1 MQTNKLV
8 RFLALVF
15 VAGWLCQGLA
25 IWYGVNGSGRTWL
38 FAAMWAPMLA
48 AVLTSGETRRRIWR
62 GIKRSGWKVWPLA
75 LIVGWSFSIGQQ
87 LLLWA
92 GHQGSWHSDFFQLSR
107 NGGSIESVHHLAMLL
122 GPGHQSFG
130 LFALNLVLS
139 VTAGSLITM
148 LIGGIGEEAGWRGF
162 LQPELQRRFGLFKGT
177 FLVGVIWGCWH
188 LPVNLA
194 GYNGVQHPILQAAIL
209 FQIGTIAMSFAL
221 AWLVGRTGSLWPAAL
236 AHGANNVLQ
245 SGMLMVPNGWWADQL
260 TSIVAAVVV
269 GMIFCWL
276 LLRHKSRLQEENEP
290 KLGPVG
296 LDPLLPTSSPSPA
309 IRF

>member
-1 MQTNKLV
+1 
-8 RFLALVF
+8 
-15 VAGWLCQGLA
+15 
-25 IWYGVNGSGRTWL
+25 
-38 FAAMWAPMLA
+38 
-48 AVLTSGETRRRIWR
+48 
-62 GIKRSGWKVWPLA
+62 
-75 LIVGWSFSIGQQ
+75 
-87 LLLWA
+87 
-92 GHQGSWHSDFFQLSR
+92 
-107 NGGSIESVHHLAMLL
+107 MLL

-148 LIGGIGEEAGWRGF
+148 LIGGIGEEVGWRGF

-177 FLVGVIWGCWH
+177 ILVGVIWGCWH

-194 GYNGVQHPILQAAIL
+194 GYNGTQHPILEAAIL
-209 FQIGTIAMSFAL
+209 FQVGTIAMSFAL
-221 AWLVGRTGSLWPAAL
+221 AWLVVRTGSLWPAAL

-245 SGMLMVPNGWWADQL
+245 SGLLMVPNGWWADQL
-260 TSIVAAVVV
+260 TTIVAAVVV

-276 LLRHKSRLQEENEP
+276 LLRHKSRLQGENEP

-296 LDPLLPTSSPSPA
+296 LDPGLPTSSPSPA